1 MLIAMEP
8 ENEKNI
14 NFKYQLMLIAMEP
27 ENETNKK

>member
-1 MLIAMEP
+1 MEP

-27 ENETNKK
+27 ENETNKKWI